1 MAKKKTYGSA
11 RAFTEGHLEVVGD
24 QSGPS
29 PAPLSDKQLAS
40 YAMQRAQNAKPFAE
54 RNTGANFDR
63 HAQDQSFKARLSRWE
78 DRQANKGN
86 NIYDFGGPKPVD
98 LGKDRGGNE
107 YKPYNYQMQGNSA
120 LRGLQG
126 TRPENRINQARW
138 AEGRDGSPV
147 SRATELAF
155 TRKQSGELTRRQKE
169 DQKIDQYAAN
179 QPLAKNELKE
189 GIQGNFGSLGNFF
202 NLDD

>member
-1 MAKKKTYGSA
+1 MATKKTYGTA
-11 RAFTEGHLEVVGD
+11 RAFTEGHLEVIGD
-24 QSGPS
+24 QSEVTNPS
-29 PAPLSDKQLAS
+29 PAPLSAKQLAS
-40 YAMQRAQNAKPFAE
+40 YAMQRKQNAKPFAE

-78 DRQANKGN
+78 EKEANRGN
-86 NIYDFGGPKPVD
+86 QVHGFGPKPVD

-138 AEGRDGSPV
+138 ADGRDGSPV
-147 SRATELAF
+147 SRTTELAF
-155 TRKQSGELTRRQKE
+155 NRKQSGELTRRQKE
-169 DQKIDQYAAN
+169 DQYASQ
-179 QPLAKNELKE
+179 QPLARNETQT

-202 NLDD
+202 NEDD